1 MLDLFNVQYDR
12 ETLKKH
18 IYSTNLLDILK
29 TQKIDVTFAVRYLLN
44 TNYHLHDEYS
54 MITPELIIQLQPHIT
69 MKELRHEIVNYDNDD
84 DSVDGFDKY
93 LNK

>member
-44 TNYHLHDEYS
+44 PNYHLHDEYS
-54 MITPELIIQLQPHIT
+54 MITPELIIQLQPHIK
-69 MKELRHEIVNYDNDD
+69 MKELRREILNYDNDD